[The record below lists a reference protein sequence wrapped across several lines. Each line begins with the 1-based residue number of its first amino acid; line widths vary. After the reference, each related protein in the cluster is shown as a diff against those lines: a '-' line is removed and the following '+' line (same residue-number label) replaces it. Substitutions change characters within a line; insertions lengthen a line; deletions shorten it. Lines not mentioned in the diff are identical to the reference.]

1 MSNSPVA
8 PKPPAAFVDD
18 SPRTSDA
25 SVTDPLHS
33 PRQPPKKRK
42 WTIILSII
50 AVAIV
55 VILALTLGLYFGLN
69 KKNNSNNSDD
79 SSGDGSNS
87 DSNNSPS
94 DDSRNDTHTITQ
106 DDLVVDLGYSKYQG
120 HYLQNDI
127 REFLGIRYAQAPTGD
142 LRWRAPVAPKSTEG
156 TQSAD
161 KIGPV
166 CPGVWETLGTGID
179 EDCLFV
185 NIWAPVVSSDT
196 KLPVMVYFQPGGYI
210 KNTASRVNATELV
223 QTSDN
228 NIIFVNFGYRVG
240 LFGFLASN
248 EVKEDGDLNAGLL
261 DQRFLLKWVQE
272 HISKFGGDPDHVI
285 LHGESA
291 GAGAVALHLAAY
303 SGRDEGLFAGAIS
316 ESTFM
321 PGQPKVDDLEYQFE
335 RVVNATDCYEE
346 DDRMACLRSK
356 SSEELQSQNGK
367 APFDGRTY
375 RAYFY
380 WAPCTD
386 GDMFPDYPS
395 NLYEKGDFVKVPTL
409 IGACTNGKTSE
420 GSGYAVNAGSSAQFI
435 RFMQNEYPYL
445 TEEDT
450 ETILDLYPREPKL
463 PKHDIWFPSASR
475 AYGEVTFVCPVNN
488 VLNAIASHSD
498 DDAKLWSYRYNVQI
512 DEFVEQGRGVPHVAN
527 GPAVFG
533 PNMVAS
539 SAKASYL
546 TYNAPMIP
554 IVMNYWIS
562 FVRALDPNKYR
573 YEDTPRWET
582 WGDDQRRLLFEL
594 GNVTMESVDKGERER
609 CEAWLDMG
617 DSTKQ

>member
-1 MSNSPVA
+1 
-8 PKPPAAFVDD
+8 
-18 SPRTSDA
+18 
-25 SVTDPLHS
+25 
-33 PRQPPKKRK
+33 
-42 WTIILSII
+42 
-50 AVAIV
+50 
-55 VILALTLGLYFGLN
+55 
-69 KKNNSNNSDD
+69 
-79 SSGDGSNS
+79 
-87 DSNNSPS
+87 
-94 DDSRNDTHTITQ
+94 
-106 DDLVVDLGYSKYQG
+106 
-120 HYLQNDI
+120 
-127 REFLGIRYAQAPTGD
+127 
-142 LRWRAPVAPKSTEG
+142 
-156 TQSAD
+156 
-161 KIGPV
+161 
-166 CPGVWETLGTGID
+166 
-179 EDCLFV
+179 
-185 NIWAPVVSSDT
+185 
-196 KLPVMVYFQPGGYI
+196 MVYFQPGGYI

-248 EVKEDGDLNAGLL
+248 EVKEDGDLNAGFLVVTPIMSSFMESPPELEPLL
-261 DQRFLLKWVQE
+261 YTSQ
-272 HISKFGGDPDHVI
+272 PT
-285 LHGESA
+285 A
-291 GAGAVALHLAAY
+291 AVTKVSSLAP
-303 SGRDEGLFAGAIS
+303 FP

-356 SSEELQSQNGK
+356 SSEELQGQNGK

-409 IGACTNGKTSE
+409 IGACTNE

-450 ETILDLYPREPKL
+450 ETILDLYPREPQL

-475 AYGEVTFVCPVNN
+475 AYGEVTFICPVNN

-498 DDAKLWSYRYNVQI
+498 DDAKLWAVV
-512 DEFVEQGRGVPHVAN
+512 FPHVAN

-562 FVRALDPNKYR
+562 FVRALDPNKHR